1 MKNNNDN
8 ESKREDQ
15 SKTTREITEIT
26 DYWNVQRTFI
36 SLVHR
41 YLIRSNL
48 LLQFSVSSNG
58 IDPETRKK
66 VNRTGMVT

>member
-36 SLVHR
+36 LLVHR

>member
-36 SLVHR
+36 LLVHR

-58 IDPETRKK
+58 IDPETRKE

>member
-15 SKTTREITEIT
+15 SRTTREITEIT

-36 SLVHR
+36 LLVHR

-58 IDPETRKK
+58 IDPETRKE